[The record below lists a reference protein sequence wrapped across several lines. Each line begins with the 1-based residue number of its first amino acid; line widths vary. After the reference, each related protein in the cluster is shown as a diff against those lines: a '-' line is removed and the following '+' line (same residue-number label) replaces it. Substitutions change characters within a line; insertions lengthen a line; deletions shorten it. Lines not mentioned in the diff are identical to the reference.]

1 MIYKPVVIIGAG
13 PAGLTT
19 AIQLKRYG
27 VETLV
32 IEREESGGLL
42 RNANLVE
49 NYPGFPGGIKG
60 KDLVQRFVNQT
71 RSIGIQVTN
80 ETAHLVE
87 RIEGDY
93 QIVTDK
99 RKYRSAYLVIASGT
113 KPKRLNDIEIPDE
126 LSRKI
131 YYEVYPLLDVR
142 SKEIAIVGAGDAAFD
157 YALNLAGHNQVSIL
171 NRGDKVRC
179 LALLR
184 HRAQLNRNIKYIEN
198 TQIESILLGSPGRL
212 LIKCSNPAGK
222 MEMLV
227 DCLVGAIGREPQLDF
242 ISEGMRENLNRM
254 VEDGSLYLAGD
265 VKNMDYR
272 QTGIAVGDG
281 LLTAM
286 QIYEKILRSV
296 G

>member
-113 KPKRLNDIEIPDE
+113 KPKRLNDIEIPD
-126 LSRKI
+126 LS
-131 YYEVYPLLDVR
+131 
-142 SKEIAIVGAGDAAFD
+142 
-157 YALNLAGHNQVSIL
+157 
-171 NRGDKVRC
+171 
-179 LALLR
+179 
-184 HRAQLNRNIKYIEN
+184 
-198 TQIESILLGSPGRL
+198 
-212 LIKCSNPAGK
+212 LIH
-222 MEMLV
+222 
-227 DCLVGAIGREPQLDF
+227 I
-242 ISEGMRENLNRM
+242 
-254 VEDGSLYLAGD
+254 
-265 VKNMDYR
+265 
-272 QTGIAVGDG
+272 
-281 LLTAM
+281 
-286 QIYEKILRSV
+286 
-296 G
+296 